1 MALARGTRY
10 VARKGADNGDVTGR
24 DFCANR
30 SVLLDMRISF
40 AFLFVATVVLAIA
53 PLAAQPARETAE
65 AFAARLQ
72 QRYDTIRDFEGE
84 FTQSY
89 EGGVL
94 KVKTT
99 ESGTVAIKRP
109 GRMRWLYTRPERKEF
124 VADGSRMYSYIP
136 ADKQVIVAA
145 MPTESQTTPALF
157 LAGRGNLVR
166 DFTATYTDLPGTAPG
181 LVALKLI
188 PKRTDPD
195 LEWLVVGVD
204 PATLQIRHL
213 VAADGQGGR
222 SAFTFSNLKENRNL
236 SDKLFAFQI
245 PRGVEVITNGA
256 PAK

>member
-1 MALARGTRY
+1 M
-10 VARKGADNGDVTGR
+10 
-24 DFCANR
+24 
-30 SVLLDMRISF
+30 SVLLNMRTSF
-40 AFLFVATVVLAIA
+40 GIVFVATVG
-53 PLAAQPARETAE
+53 LAAPSIVAQTPREAPE
-65 AFAARLQ
+65 AVAARVQ
-72 QRYDTIRDFEGE
+72 QRYDTIKDFEGT

-109 GRMRWLYTRPERKEF
+109 GRMRWVYTKPERKEF
-124 VADGSRMYSYIP
+124 VADGSRMFSYMP
-136 ADKQVIVAA
+136 ADKQVIVAP

-166 DFTATYTDLPGTAPG
+166 DFTATYTDLPAVTAG
-181 LVALKLI
+181 LIALKLI
-188 PKRTDPD
+188 PKRPDPD
-195 LEWLVVGVD
+195 LEWLVLGVD

-222 SAFTFSNLKENRNL
+222 STFTFSNLKENRNL
-236 SDKLFAFQI
+236 PDKLFAFQI

-256 PAK
+256 PTK